1 MATFS
6 FTHLNTDWA
15 LSQIGDLDAMHGML
29 AMLQDALQRDIGLI
43 EQLLESGELVAAN
56 RTLHALKGFVPIFCQ
71 DGLCTQVVEVEV
83 LSKVGPI
90 HNVAL
95 AYAVLRPELQNLL
108 DDVRTYLAHVG
119 NTGHVPS

>member
-29 AMLQDALQRDIGLI
+29 AMLQEALLRDIPLI

-71 DGLCTQVVEVEV
+71 DALCAQVVEVEV
-83 LSKVGPI
+83 LSKVGPV
-90 HNVAL
+90 HSVAL
-95 AYAVLRPELQNLL
+95 AYAALRPELQNLL
-108 DDVRTYLAHVG
+108 EDVGTYLAYVVS
-119 NTGHVPS
+119 TGHVSS